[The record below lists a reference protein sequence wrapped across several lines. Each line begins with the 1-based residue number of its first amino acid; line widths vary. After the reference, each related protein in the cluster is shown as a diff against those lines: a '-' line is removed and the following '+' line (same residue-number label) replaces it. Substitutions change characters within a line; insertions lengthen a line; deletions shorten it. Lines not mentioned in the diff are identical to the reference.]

1 MVRGYWQ
8 GRNARRL
15 ETDELVEDRMIRKLG
30 VAMGILVVA
39 VVLALVSVW
48 WALLR
53 APSSSSRITVG
64 PWQTSLV
71 TGSVDA
77 DIHTRARIAIGGLFA
92 LNRAEAIYFGASQDD
107 DRKPLRARCTYLVEG
122 RPVAAR
128 WWSVTVYADD
138 HFLIPNAANRF
149 SYNMGNLKLGPG
161 GTFKVMVSPTEQSGH
176 WLPTGDASGGFN
188 LLFRLYNPA
197 PEIAADPGAVR
208 LPSIKQIGAC
218 S

>member
-1 MVRGYWQ
+1 
-8 GRNARRL
+8 
-15 ETDELVEDRMIRKLG
+15 MIRKLG
-30 VAMGILVVA
+30 IAAVVVVVA
-39 VVLALVSVW
+39 LVLALASVW

-53 APSSSSRITVG
+53 APSSSQIVTVG

-77 DIHTRARIAIGGLFA
+77 DIYARARIAIGGLFA

-107 DRKPLRARCTYLVEG
+107 DHKPLRARCSYLVEG

-128 WWSVTVYADD
+128 WWSVTAYADD
-138 HFLIPNAANRF
+138 HFLIPNVANRF
-149 SYNMGNLKLGPG
+149 SYNMGNLKLGPD
-161 GTFKVMVSPTEQSGH
+161 GTFRVTAGPTGQSGH
-176 WLPTGDASGGFN
+176 WLPTGDGSGGFN

-197 PEIAADPGAVR
+197 PEIAADPGTVR

-218 S
+218 P

>member
-1 MVRGYWQ
+1 
-8 GRNARRL
+8 
-15 ETDELVEDRMIRKLG
+15 MIRKLG
-30 VAMGILVVA
+30 VAAGVVA
-39 VVLALVSVW
+39 VALVLALASVW

-53 APSSSSRITVG
+53 APSSSQLVTIG
-64 PWQTSLV
+64 PWQASLV

-77 DIHTRARIAIGGLFA
+77 DIYTRARIAIGGLFA

-107 DRKPLRARCTYLVEG
+107 DHKPLRARCTYLVEG

-128 WWSVTVYADD
+128 WWSVTAYADD

-149 SYNMGNLKLGPG
+149 SYNMGNLTFGPDG
-161 GTFKVMVSPTEQSGH
+161 AFKVTASPSEQPGH
-176 WLPTGDASGGFN
+176 WLPTGAGSGGFN

-197 PEIAADPGAVR
+197 PEIAADPGTVR

-218 S
+218 P

>member
-1 MVRGYWQ
+1 
-8 GRNARRL
+8 
-15 ETDELVEDRMIRKLG
+15 MIRKLA
-30 VAMGILVVA
+30 VTLCVVVVA
-39 VVLALVSVW
+39 VILALASVW
-48 WALLR
+48 WALR
-53 APSSSSRITVG
+53 ASSSSQAVTVG

-77 DIHTRARIAIGGLFA
+77 DIYTRARIAIGGLFA

-107 DRKPLRARCTYLVEG
+107 DHKPLRARCSYVVEG

-128 WWSVTVYADD
+128 WWSITAYADD

-161 GTFKVMVSPTEQSGH
+161 GTFKVMVSPSEQPGH
-176 WLPTGDASGGFN
+176 WLPTGDGSGGFN

-197 PEIAADPGAVR
+197 PEIAANPRTAQ
-208 LPSIKQIGAC
+208 LPSIKPIGVC